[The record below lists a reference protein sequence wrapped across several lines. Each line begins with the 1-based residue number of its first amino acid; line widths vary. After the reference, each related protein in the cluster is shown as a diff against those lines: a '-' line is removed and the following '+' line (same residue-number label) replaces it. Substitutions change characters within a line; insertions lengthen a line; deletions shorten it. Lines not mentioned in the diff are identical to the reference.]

1 MQRGTVW
8 WASLPVPAGSAPNY
22 ARPVVI
28 IQADSFNRSQINTVI
43 VAAISSNLRLATAP
57 GNVRLSSRVSGL
69 PKDSVVNVSQL
80 LTIDKSL
87 LTEEIGQLSVTK
99 MQQIDRGL
107 RLALSLD

>member
-1 MQRGTVW
+1 MQRGSIW
-8 WASLPVPAGSAPNY
+8 WASLAAPVGSATGY
-22 ARPVVI
+22 SRPVVI

-43 VAAISSNLRLATAP
+43 VVAITSNMRLATAP
-57 GNVRLSSRVSGL
+57 GNVRLSSKASGL

-87 LTEEIGQLSVTK
+87 LTEKVAQLSVAK
-99 MQQIDRGL
+99 MQQIERGL